1 MRIFIGYIPLPIIL
15 TLVIQ
20 IIAGATIFIAL
31 SAILKL
37 EEFEYLTGM
46 IKSFLKDKEIW
57 KDGKQYTCYTF
68 INAGI

>member
-1 MRIFIGYIPLPIIL
+1 MGVCVYFIGYIPLPIIL

-46 IKSFLKDKEIW
+46 IKSFLKR
-57 KDGKQYTCYTF
+57 
-68 INAGI
+68 